1 MIFLLSWRTKRGDA
15 MDLELLVRLM
25 QMQMVSS
32 TYNGRNGTGGIKG
45 SDFALVLAALM
56 DSPRGGALPVSPPRG
71 TTQARTIKNI
81 NLPREIK
88 PGTGVKKIDA
98 GTKAQVPRTG
108 LEALVDRVA
117 AKYGLDSGL
126 LRAVVRAESD
136 YDPLSVSSAGAM
148 GLMQLMPETAKSL
161 GVKNPFDPLE
171 NLDGGAR
178 YLKSMIERYG
188 GNIKLALAAYN
199 AGPGAVDR
207 HGGVPPYEETTSY
220 LKKIN
225 RLLGGL
231 IG

>member
-1 MIFLLSWRTKRGDA
+1 MN
-15 MDLELLVRLM
+15 LELLVRLM

-32 TYNGRNGTGGIKG
+32 TYTGRAGAGSIKG

-56 DSPRGGALPVSPPRG
+56 ESPKGGGMSVSRSQGAPP
-71 TTQARTIKNI
+71 ARTMEKT
-81 NLPREIK
+81 NLHREIM
-88 PGTGVKKIDA
+88 PGAGVKKRDA
-98 GTKAQVPRTG
+98 GTRAQAPGTG

-117 AKYGLDSGL
+117 AKYGLDSDL
-126 LRAVVRAESD
+126 LRAVVRVESD
-136 YDPLSVSSAGAM
+136 YDPLTVSSAGAM

-161 GVKNPFDPLE
+161 GVKNPFDPLD

-231 IG
+231 MG

>member
-1 MIFLLSWRTKRGDA
+1 

-32 TYNGRNGTGGIKG
+32 TYTGRAGAGSIKG

-56 DSPRGGALPVSPPRG
+56 DSPRGGGMSVSRPQGVPPARAL
-71 TTQARTIKNI
+71 KNT
-81 NLPREIK
+81 NLLREIN
-88 PGTGVKKIDA
+88 PGTGVNKRNA
-98 GTKAQVPRTG
+98 GTKAQAPGTG

-126 LRAVVRAESD
+126 LRAVVRVESD
-136 YDPLSVSSAGAM
+136 YNPLTVSSAGAM

-161 GVKNPFDPLE
+161 GVKNPFDPLD

-231 IG
+231 MG